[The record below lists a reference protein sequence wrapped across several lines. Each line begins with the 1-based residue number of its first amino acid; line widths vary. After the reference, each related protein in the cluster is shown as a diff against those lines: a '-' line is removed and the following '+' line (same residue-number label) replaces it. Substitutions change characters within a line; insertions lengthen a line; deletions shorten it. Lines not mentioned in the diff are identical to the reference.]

1 MLDDLNKRPNAD
13 GQRDAAARTPGQGL
27 PMADREVPI
36 PAATPFEALH
46 RWLDAEGSEAE
57 AARDPEAARFV
68 ALWRR
73 MDAEAASRRA
83 TRAPRDLTDRIM
95 NALPGAAPLTGR
107 AEMGRAETVR
117 VAATATAAAPR
128 LSIAASAAAEP
139 TTSWWE
145 RPMEVSP
152 RTAVLAA
159 AGFTAL
165 GFLLNA
171 LLRTP

>member
-13 GQRDAAARTPGQGL
+13 GQRDPASRVPGPGS

-36 PAATPFEALH
+36 PAATPFDAMH

-57 AARDPEAARFV
+57 ALRDEESARYV

-73 MDAEAASRRA
+73 VDTETAGRRSA
-83 TRAPRDLTDRIM
+83 RAPRDLTDRIM
-95 NALPGAAPLTGR
+95 NALPGAGPQVGR
-107 AEMGRAETVR
+107 AELARS
-117 VAATATAAAPR
+117 AATATAAAPR
-128 LSIAASAAAEP
+128 LAIASTPAVERAE
-139 TTSWWE
+139 SWWE
-145 RPMEVSP
+145 RPIELNP

-159 AGFTAL
+159 AGFTAM

-171 LLRTP
+171 LLRVP